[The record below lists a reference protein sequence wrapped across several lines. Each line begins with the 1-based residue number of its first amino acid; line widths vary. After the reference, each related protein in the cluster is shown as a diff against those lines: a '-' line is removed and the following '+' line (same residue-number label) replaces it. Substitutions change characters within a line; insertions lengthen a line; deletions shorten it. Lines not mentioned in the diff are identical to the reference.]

1 MAFPQTGF
9 YFSCKRNY
17 DFSSIRQIWVYFPK
31 EPGEQWKFHLLSETE
46 HSNQQGNKTKPS
58 VKSVSSG
65 GTLHSS
71 AVGTA
76 KWLPKVMGTA
86 QDVPVFMKLGRCME

>member
-1 MAFPQTGF
+1 MKDLVICRNTEKNKF
-9 YFSCKRNY
+9 YLGLQNLRY
-17 DFSSIRQIWVYFPK
+17 
-31 EPGEQWKFHLLSETE
+31 E
-46 HSNQQGNKTKPS
+46 TKPS